1 MLMDRGG
8 FVMSAEMVVSL
19 RNITVRRS
27 GRPIVDDV
35 SLSLYDREH
44 VAIIGS
50 NGAGKST
57 LVQVISGEVH
67 PLWAPDGHR
76 ILFGR
81 SRWQIIE
88 LRKRMGIVSQSL
100 QYLCN
105 TTYPVLHIVLSGFF
119 SSIGLDFHHQV
130 TDEMVQKAR
139 HCLADQ
145 GVLHLSDRPM
155 RTLSSG
161 EARRVLLARAVVHD
175 PAVMLLDEAISNL
188 DLPAKR
194 MYRESIEQFIEEGR
208 TLILVTHDL
217 SEIVK
222 RIGRV
227 VVMKEGRIIAD
238 GPKREVL
245 TEDILSEAYGTPV
258 FLSEREGRFTAW
270 C

>member
-8 FVMSAEMVVSL
+8 FVMSKTSVVSL
-19 RNITVRRS
+19 QNITVRRA
-27 GRPIVDDV
+27 GRPIVDNV
-35 SLSLYDREH
+35 SLSIYDREH

-67 PLWAPDGHR
+67 PLWAPDSHR
-76 ILFGR
+76 ILFGK
-81 SRWQIIE
+81 SRWQILE

-100 QYLCN
+100 QYMCN

-130 TDEMVQKAR
+130 TDEMVQRAR
-139 HCLADQ
+139 SCLAEQ
-145 GVLHLSDRPM
+145 GVLSLAEKPM

-175 PAVMLLDEAISNL
+175 PSFMLLDEAVSNL

-194 MYRESIEQFIEEGR
+194 MYRESLESFIENGR

-217 SEIVK
+217 SEIVS
-222 RIGRV
+222 RIERI

-245 TEDILSEAYGTPV
+245 SEGVLSEAYGTRV